1 MSLQEVFHKWL
12 ISPRVKAVQP
22 ARKFLYVTLFIFL
35 YYYILMFL
43 LYSHRESN
51 PDLRFRRALF
61 YPLNYKNA
69 SPLTLFDSCMYLNI
83 LCSYTTFALRIP
95 TKSTVCTLHILCSYT
110 WSGAGS
116 VIRLTVC
123 TLHILCSY
131 TRLTISVNCKTTVC
145 TLHILCSYTRVS
157 IKPGMVSAAYTKA
170 YPLREGT
177 SRVTYQSSR

>member
-1 MSLQEVFHKWL
+1 MSLQKILRKLCLDLNCIYLTSSTSLQEVFHKWL

-35 YYYILMFL
+35 YYYILMFQ

-61 YPLNYKNA
+61 YPLNYENA

-110 WSGAGS
+110 
-116 VIRLTVC
+116 
-123 TLHILCSY
+123 
-131 TRLTISVNCKTTVC
+131 
-145 TLHILCSYTRVS
+145 RVS
-157 IKPGMVSAAYTKA
+157 IKPGMVSAAYTKV